1 MNQNYFKHLHCY
13 YWKKE
18 RKKILPL
25 RECITRISA
34 SIFHALKF
42 WTHMVPE
49 RLKYVWIRFRFCRYS
64 NFWQSPQ
71 CHARCV
77 RIIKTL
83 GVENLMTPFI
93 GNMLNELLPGWLLG
107 MRSGATRMRFPAWSP
122 GTPGFNRNLFH
133 LLPVWPIYTVYIL

>member
-1 MNQNYFKHLHCY
+1 MLLLTERRRKNIAFKGVCHENFNLYFSCFEPIWFL
-13 YWKKE
+13 
-18 RKKILPL
+18 
-25 RECITRISA
+25 TN
-34 SIFHALKF
+34 
-42 WTHMVPE
+42 

-64 NFWQSPQ
+64 NFWQIPQ

-93 GNMLNELLPGWLLG
+93 GNLLNDLLPGWLLG